1 MGLMNILCYQLF
13 GITNKA
19 SIIPV
24 GTKDHQ
30 SINIQ
35 RVFYHF
41 CWFVLINLL
50 HRCTVLEIKFYFRL
64 VYSGNIFSNNIQNG
78 A

>member
-41 CWFVLINLL
+41 FVLINLL